1 MLLFAK
7 KLTNYSSILKIKSR
21 DNSRSIQ
28 KVLKQAG
35 VYSAQYLTT
44 AKQLKLL

>member
-1 MLLFAK
+1 MVDRYK
-7 KLTNYSSILKIKSR
+7 
-21 DNSRSIQ
+21 

-35 VYSAQYLTT
+35 EYSAQYLTT